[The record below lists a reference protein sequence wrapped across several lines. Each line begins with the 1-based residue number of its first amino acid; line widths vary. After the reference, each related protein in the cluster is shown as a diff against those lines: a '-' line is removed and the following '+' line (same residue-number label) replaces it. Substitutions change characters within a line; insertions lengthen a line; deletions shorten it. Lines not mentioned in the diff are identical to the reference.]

1 MSYTKLSSSILTST
15 IWTEDANTK
24 LVWITLLVLADKN
37 GEVTATIPG
46 LARMAGVPIPDCEH
60 AVNKFLA
67 PDPYSRTPDD
77 QGRRLEQIEGGW
89 CLLNHQKYRLM
100 AGKDEQKST
109 NADRQRRWRERQERN
124 AKSVTSNASVTPSN
138 AKSVTNNATVTQ
150 GRDIAEAEA
159 DTITLSHTLSGSE
172 TVDPPVTD
180 QEREGRALEPEPPPT
195 MGETSKVDFSPNGKP
210 ALIERIMAAYPTRA
224 GQPNTAR
231 EFLTRQSPELLAA
244 ILPAVERYALAV
256 RSHPQGMRFVQSI
269 HKFFTNEQYL
279 VPADQ
284 LLRPHSVKTKPRP
297 RFIS

>member
-100 AGKDEQKST
+100 AGKDEQRSS
-109 NADRQRRWRERQERN
+109 NAERQRRWKERQDRN
-124 AKSVTSNASVTPSN
+124 GKSVTGNAKVTLSN
-138 AKSVTNNATVTQ
+138 AKVTPGNGRVTQ

-159 DTITLSHTLSGSE
+159 EAYTHSPPASPGSCPCTEDEAWRYADGQMIGLGREGVSLWHSDRCANGWMIARGNGAMTPIHDWRADLRRSVPWLTEKLSRAKTAVKRAASVPDAKTIT
-172 TVDPPVTD
+172 PKY
-180 QEREGRALEPEPPPT
+180 R
-195 MGETSKVDFSPNGKP
+195 
-210 ALIERIMAAYPTRA
+210 
-224 GQPNTAR
+224 
-231 EFLTRQSPELLAA
+231 
-244 ILPAVERYALAV
+244 
-256 RSHPQGMRFVQSI
+256 
-269 HKFFTNEQYL
+269 
-279 VPADQ
+279 
-284 LLRPHSVKTKPRP
+284 
-297 RFIS
+297 